1 MNARR
6 IYVVFKKELSEIA
19 RSRMI
24 LITMALLPSLL
35 VGIALF
41 TERSLMELP
50 DEVFDASGAPAELVA
65 RFAHLGPRL
74 AVVALLNEQFLS
86 MLLMIAAALPS
97 TIAAHS
103 VIGEKVERTLE
114 PLLATPITTRELL
127 LAKMLVASVPA
138 IVLTWIAFGVTIAGI
153 ATWAPPEALE
163 LALRPVWPLAFLF
176 VAPLLSFASV
186 MATLALSA
194 RVNDPRTAQGVSAF
208 LILPLAGVGVSAL
221 AGAITIDI
229 FWVFWALAFLGLA
242 DLVLLRVVIWLFG
255 RETILTRWR

>member
-1 MNARR
+1 MKLERVWV
-6 IYVVFKKELSEIA
+6 IFQKELSEIA
-19 RSRMI
+19 RSKMI
-24 LITMALLPSLL
+24 LITMMLLPGLL
-35 VGIALF
+35 VSIALF
-41 TERSLMELP
+41 TEHSLMQLP
-50 DEVFDASGAPAELVA
+50 DEVFDATGAPAELVA
-65 RFAHLGPRL
+65 RFEHLGPRL
-74 AVVALLNEQFLS
+74 AVIALLNEQFLS

-114 PLLATPITTRELL
+114 PLLATPVTTQELL
-127 LAKMLVASVPA
+127 LAKTLVASVPA
-138 IVLTWIAFGVTIAGI
+138 ILLTWIAFAVTVGGI
-153 ATWAPPEALE
+153 AAWAPPEALE

-186 MATLALSA
+186 MATLALSS

-229 FWVFWALAFLGLA
+229 LWVFWAVAFLFLA
-242 DLVLLRVVIWLFG
+242 DLLLLRVVSWLFG

>member
-1 MNARR
+1 MSMERVWV
-6 IYVVFKKELSEIA
+6 IFTKELAEIA
-19 RSRMI
+19 RSKMI
-24 LITMALLPSLL
+24 LVTMTLLPSLL

-41 TERSLMELP
+41 TERSLMRLP
-50 DEVFDASGAPAELVA
+50 DEMFDTTGAPAELVA

-74 AVVALLNEQFLS
+74 AVIALLNEQFLS

-114 PLLATPITTRELL
+114 PLLATPVTTRELL
-127 LAKMLVASVPA
+127 VGKTLVAMVPA
-138 IVLTWIAFGVTIAGI
+138 ILLTWIAFAVTIAGI
-153 ATWAPPEALE
+153 AEWAPPEALE

-176 VAPLLSFASV
+176 VAPLLSAASV

-208 LILPLAGVGVSAL
+208 LILPLAGTGVSAL
-221 AGAITIDI
+221 AGAITIDV
-229 FWVFWALAFLGLA
+229 FWVLWAVVTLFLA
-242 DLVLLRVVIWLFG
+242 DLVLLRLVTHLFG